1 MTRTG
6 HGGRTA
12 KWFTIL
18 DEMTHSSRRHWRPR
32 SSGSDAPITDHVSA
46 PRARGDR
53 GVAMV
58 EFAFVMILLF
68 TLIFGIIQFGYL
80 FAFKSSMTQAVNDG
94 ARQAAVVA
102 DDSGT
107 VEDERELAARE
118 GLDTETGA
126 FEKSCSDIPDTSDG
140 LTCSVTIAPCDP
152 LVPAGDE
159 CLTAELDFDNT
170 GDNQLLPA
178 PPLIGGLIPDTLT
191 ATAVVEV
198 T

>member
-18 DEMTHSSRRHWRPR
+18 DEMTHSPRRHRRIR
-32 SSGSDAPITDHVSA
+32 SSCSDAPLAGSPA
-46 PRARGDR
+46 RRARGDR

-68 TLIFGIIQFGYL
+68 TLIFGIIHFGYL

-94 ARQAAVVA
+94 ARQAAVVE
-102 DDSGT
+102 DDTST
-107 VEDERELAARE
+107 VEDEREEAARD

-126 FEKSCSDIPDTSDG
+126 FDKSCTDIPDTSDG
-140 LTCSVTIAPCDP
+140 LTCSVSIAPCDP
-152 LVPAGDE
+152 LVPAGAE